1 MRIISETLEQSGHQ
15 LHRLILK
22 PAGSSRG
29 TLIFFHGQGDFIDR
43 YPPILEPFTDNGL
56 TCILTDLPGHG
67 RSSGKRGHVPGL
79 KFIDQLLD
87 NALVATKGSCHIAGH
102 SMGGMMALR
111 CFLRDPSRFQS
122 AWFSSPLLAPARQT
136 TPCMSLIL
144 PKVAR
149 LFPWITWSTGVS
161 SEQCRNGG
169 SSEPD
174 DKALY
179 HNKISLG
186 WARDLIA
193 VGQDFESRFQSM
205 ATDRP
210 ILFTQG
216 GADPVCTPEI
226 LRSRLVKLP
235 RNQITYREITD
246 ALHEPFMGDRAEE
259 FRLIL
264 ENWLKNSSPSE

>member
-1 MRIISETLEQSGHQ
+1 MRIESETLEQSGHQ
-15 LHRLILK
+15 LHRLILR
-22 PAGSSRG
+22 PGGPSRG

-43 YPPILEPFTDNGL
+43 YPPVLEPFTNSGL

-67 RSSGKRGHVPGL
+67 RSSGKRGHVPRL

-87 NALVATKGSCHIAGH
+87 NTLAATEGSCHIAGH

-111 CFLRDPSRFQS
+111 SFLRDPSRFQS
-122 AWFSSPLLAPARQT
+122 AWLSSPLLDPARQT
-136 TPCMSLIL
+136 TRLMSLVL
-144 PKVAR
+144 PKIAR

-161 SEQCRNGG
+161 SDQCRSNGN
-169 SSEPD
+169 PD
-174 DKALY
+174 PDERALY
-179 HNKISLG
+179 HSKISLG

-193 VGQDFESRFQSM
+193 VGQELEDSFQSM
-205 ATDRP
+205 AAGRP

-216 GADPVCTPEI
+216 GADPVCPPEI

-235 RNQITYREITD
+235 SDQIIYREIPNT
-246 ALHEPFMGDRAEE
+246 LHEPFMGDSAEE

-264 ENWLKNSSPSE
+264 ENWLKESLPGE

>member
-1 MRIISETLEQSGHQ
+1 MKITSETLEQSGHQ

-149 LFPWITWSTGVS
+149 LFRGSPGVPACPRSNAVTAAVRNRMTRLSTTTKFPSAG
-161 SEQCRNGG
+161 
-169 SSEPD
+169 
-174 DKALY
+174 
-179 HNKISLG
+179 
-186 WARDLIA
+186 
-193 VGQDFESRFQSM
+193 
-205 ATDRP
+205 
-210 ILFTQG
+210 
-216 GADPVCTPEI
+216 
-226 LRSRLVKLP
+226 
-235 RNQITYREITD
+235 
-246 ALHEPFMGDRAEE
+246 HET
-259 FRLIL
+259 
-264 ENWLKNSSPSE
+264 